1 MSYASTNY
9 CLCKHWNMLQ
19 VLILLILFS
28 DFYMFQ
34 AISTRAAII
43 SSWKLY
49 VVTFHLWY
57 SIKCLL
63 HLLIIVYVNI
73 ELCCKCWYCWFFFL
87 TYTDPRPFRRRT
99 PSSPVENCM
108 YLPPIKCLMHLLTI
122 VYVNIEICCKCWYCW
137 FFFLTFT
144 CSRPFRRGKP
154 SSPVENCMVFTF
166 HLWYSIK
173 CPMHLLT
180 IFYVNIELCCKCWH
194 CWFFF
199 LTYKAGSRPFR
210 RGTPSSP
217 VENCMV
223 FTFHLWYSIKC
234 LMHLLTIFM

>member
-9 CLCKHWNMLQ
+9 WLCKHWNMLQ

-28 DFYMFQ
+28 DFFRFQ

-87 TYTDPRPFRRRT
+87 TYRFQAISTRAAIISNWKLF
-99 PSSPVENCM
+99 
-108 YLPPIKCLMHLLTI
+108 I
-122 VYVNIEICCKCWYCW
+122 
-137 FFFLTFT
+137 
-144 CSRPFRRGKP
+144 
-154 SSPVENCMVFTF
+154 F
-166 HLWYSIK
+166 HLWYSFK
-173 CPMHLLT
+173 C
-180 IFYVNIELCCKCWH
+180 IYF
-194 CWFFF
+194 
-199 LTYKAGSRPFR
+199 
-210 RGTPSSP
+210 PSIYDIQL
-217 VENCMV
+217 NAL
-223 FTFHLWYSIKC
+223 FIY
-234 LMHLLTIFM
+234 